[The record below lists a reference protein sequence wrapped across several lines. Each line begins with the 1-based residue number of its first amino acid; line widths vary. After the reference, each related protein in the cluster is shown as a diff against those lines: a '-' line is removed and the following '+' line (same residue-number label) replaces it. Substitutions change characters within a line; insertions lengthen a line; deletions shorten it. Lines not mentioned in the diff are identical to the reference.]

1 MSRASEGL
9 GSSQARSTTGTDWTV
24 QAADAI
30 ESVVVSVRSKT
41 TDPLIGVS
49 RWIVYGTLAAIVGLV
64 AATVA
69 IIGLVRVLDV
79 ILPGEV
85 WVVDVLLGGIFTV
98 IGLFLWSRRPARRSA
113 D

>member
-1 MSRASEGL
+1 MPEPV
-9 GSSQARSTTGTDWTV
+9 QSTTSPDWTV

-30 ESVVVSVRSKT
+30 EHAVESVRTKT

-49 RWIVYGTLAAIVGLV
+49 RWIVYGTLAAIMGLV
-64 AATVA
+64 AAVVA

-79 ILPGEV
+79 VLPDEV
-85 WVVDVLLGGIFTV
+85 WVVDLVLGGIFTLV
-98 IGLFLWSRRPARRSA
+98 GLVLWSRRRPRRTA